1 MKELQLVTETTD
13 NVLLI
18 LTFTQVKILIT
29 FYKCLHT
36 KLTMQQKV
44 SNFSYQVP
52 RYLLVLK
59 RTVEPWTSFLK
70 VRDLLGSLV
79 WIQEVST

>member
-36 KLTMQQKV
+36 KLTMQ
-44 SNFSYQVP
+44 
-52 RYLLVLK
+52 
-59 RTVEPWTSFLK
+59 
-70 VRDLLGSLV
+70 
-79 WIQEVST
+79 